1 MIFNEEDQQIRDT
14 GYHRHAFNVLI
25 SSRLE
30 SHRELPDTRDTE

>member
-25 SSRLE
+25 SSRLG
-30 SHRELPDTRDTE
+30 SHRELPDTRDSE